1 MKIKK
6 VQYMEFMTNQL
17 NYLFKRLFI
26 SLKNESFLDTIKKII
41 NTFLGKNKIDLDKL
55 SKDFAH
61 LGLDDLFLVF
71 GTDKGKLDGKKTYY
85 NLKSLVDKNNNFK
98 NYYSWIKRRNFKDF
112 KYQLGNNFS
121 PVYEKL
127 FKNIKD
133 KKNNV
138 LEIGVANGHS
148 LASWYLYFKNS
159 NIFGIDIKK
168 KDKLFYK
175 GNRLQYYSVDTLN
188 EKRVSNFLK
197 KNINFD
203 VIIDDSNHNFEA
215 FFKNIKNFY
224 PLVKPGGLYIL
235 EDFVVNDKERQ
246 AEIDFNLENGYEILS
261 RDSLLTVES
270 FFNQV
275 KHNKEFKNSF
285 YFTDDEIKEIINSTE
300 NTELIYTEHP
310 GGSMAVLY
318 KK

>member
-1 MKIKK
+1 
-6 VQYMEFMTNQL
+6 MEFMMNKFS
-17 NYLFKRLFI
+17 YLSKRLFI
-26 SLKNESFLDTIKKII
+26 SLKNESFLNTIKKII
-41 NTFLGKNKIDLDKL
+41 YTFFGKNKIDLDKL
-55 SKDFAH
+55 SEDFAH
-61 LGLDDLFLVF
+61 LNLDDIFLVF

-85 NLKSLVDKNNNFK
+85 KLISSVNNNNNFK
-98 NYYSWIKRRNFKDF
+98 NYYSWIKRKDFRDF

-127 FKNIKD
+127 FKNIKN
-133 KKNNV
+133 KKNNI

-175 GNRLQYYSVDTLN
+175 GNRLQYFSLDTLN
-188 EKRVSNFLK
+188 KKKVSNFLK
-197 KNINFD
+197 KNITFD

-224 PLVKPGGLYIL
+224 PLVKPGGLYVL
-235 EDFVVNDKERQ
+235 EDFVVNDNERQ
-246 AEIDFNLENGYEILS
+246 AEIDFNLDNGYEILS

-275 KHNKEFKNSF
+275 KHKKEFKNNF
-285 YFTDDEIKEIINSTE
+285 YFTDDEIKEIINSTD